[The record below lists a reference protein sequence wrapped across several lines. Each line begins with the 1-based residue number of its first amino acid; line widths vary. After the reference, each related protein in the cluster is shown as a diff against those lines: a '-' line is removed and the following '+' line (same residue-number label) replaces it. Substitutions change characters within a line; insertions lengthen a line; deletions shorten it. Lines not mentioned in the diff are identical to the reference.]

1 MHGMSRIAIDYQG
14 QHLPMPLSETVE
26 GGEIVFRGLLT
37 CKTNE
42 DKDRKVSCKPGV
54 SKQLM

>member
-1 MHGMSRIAIDYQG
+1 MSRIAIDYQG

-26 GGEIVFRGLLT
+26 GEEIVFRGLLT

-42 DKDRKVSCKPGV
+42 DKDRKVSRKPGV